1 MGGRTH
7 SVVKGVGQLAR
18 RVVVTGIGVISPVGT
33 GKDKFWQSLLE
44 GKSGIDT
51 IQSFDPTP
59 FESRVAG
66 EVRDFDPESFLPR
79 KEARRMDRFSQFA
92 VCASLMALEDANLD
106 LARANRERA
115 GVILGSGIGGIRT
128 FEDQYRVLL
137 ERGPQKVS
145 AFFIPM
151 MIVNMGAAN
160 VAIQLGLKGPNS
172 CVSTACEA
180 STHALGEALRIIQ
193 RGEADIMIAVGA
205 EASITP
211 LAVAGFCAMKALST
225 CNDEPK
231 KASRPF
237 DRKRDGFVMAEGS
250 CALILEAEEI
260 ALARGARIYAELK
273 GYAST
278 CDAYH
283 ITAPDPEG
291 EGAARAIR
299 LALEDSNVSP
309 EEVDYI
315 NAHGTSTPLNDKT
328 ETLAIKKVFGE
339 RAYQIKI
346 SSTKSMVGHLLG
358 AAGAL
363 EAAATVLSIYHSII
377 HPTINLEDPDPE
389 CDLDYTPH
397 GACPLFIRNAL
408 SNSFGFGGH
417 NGTLVFG
424 RYER

>member
-1 MGGRTH
+1 
-7 SVVKGVGQLAR
+7 VVKEVDQLAR

-33 GKDKFWQSLLE
+33 GKEKFWQSLLE
-44 GKSGIDT
+44 GRSGIDI

-59 FESRVAG
+59 FETKIAG
-66 EVRDFDPESFLPR
+66 EVRDFNPEDFLPR
-79 KEARRMDRFSQFA
+79 REARRMDRFSQFA
-92 VCASLMALEDANLD
+92 VCASLMALEDAGVNLERMD
-106 LARANRERA
+106 RERA
-115 GVILGSGIGGIRT
+115 GVILGSGIGGIQT
-128 FEDQYRVLL
+128 FEEQHRVLL

-193 RGEADIMIAVGA
+193 RGEADLMIAVGA

-225 CNDEPK
+225 RNNEPQ

-237 DRKRDGFVMAEGS
+237 DRNRDGFVMAEGA
-250 CALILEAEEI
+250 CALVLEAEEV
-260 ALARGARIYAELK
+260 ALRRGARIYAELK

-291 EGAARAIR
+291 EGAARAMR
-299 LALEDSNVSP
+299 LALEDSGVLP

-315 NAHGTSTPLNDKT
+315 NAHGTSTPLNDRT
-328 ETLAIKKVFGE
+328 ETLAIKKVFGD
-339 RAYQIKI
+339 RAYKIKI

-358 AAGAL
+358 AAGAI
-363 EAAATVLSIYHSII
+363 EAAATVLSIYHGIV
-377 HPTINLEDPDPE
+377 HPTINLEEPDPE
-389 CDLDYTPH
+389 CDLDYTPWK
-397 GACPLFIRNAL
+397 ACPLEIRNAL

-424 RYER
+424 RYQG